1 MSAYIVGHETIQKI
15 INSLTTRDLW
25 PPQYQPCPVEKDK
38 LGQALLDLNAL
49 SVEERYGKGEAKE
62 FGVPLVFVPVKGLP
76 FQKDI
81 EFLKT
86 LDCYLYQSCEGR
98 AVETPL
104 FSYLEHVKHL
114 LEARIVRDLP
124 QYEDAEWG

>member
-1 MSAYIVGHETIQKI
+1 MSAYIVEHATIQKI
-15 INSLTTRDLW
+15 VNGLTERNFW
-25 PPQYQPCPVEKDK
+25 PTQYQPCPVEKGE
-38 LGQALLDLNAL
+38 LGQALLDLNVL
-49 SVEERYGKGEAKE
+49 SVEELYGKGEAKG
-62 FGVPLVFVPVKGLP
+62 FGVPLVFVPVKGTP

-114 LEARIVRDLP
+114 LERRIVRDLP
-124 QYEDAEWG
+124 EYQDAEWG